1 MSVFDVG
8 AYQSDINP
16 HLHAAE
22 ITYIFSSNVVC
33 LMTDLF
39 IAQNLMLIKISSF
52 CMIYFIHWNDI
63 SEKRFLTSCNMRKF
77 ASVDLICGVMEMAA
91 SINLF
96 LFLLN
101 KNVVIVKNK

>member
-1 MSVFDVG
+1 VD
-8 AYQSDINP
+8 
-16 HLHAAE
+16 
-22 ITYIFSSNVVC
+22 C

-39 IAQNLMLIKISSF
+39 IAQNLVLLKISSF
-52 CMIYFIHWNDI
+52 CMIYFMHWNDI
-63 SEKRFLTSCNMRKF
+63 SEKRFLTLCNMRRF
-77 ASVDLICGVMEMAA
+77 ASVDLICGVMEMAT